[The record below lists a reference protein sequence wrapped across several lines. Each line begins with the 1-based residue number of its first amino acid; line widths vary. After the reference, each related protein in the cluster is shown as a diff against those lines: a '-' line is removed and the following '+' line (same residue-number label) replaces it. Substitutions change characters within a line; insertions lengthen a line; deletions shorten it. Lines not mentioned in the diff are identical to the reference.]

1 MAMNVLF
8 LTMSAGIRNVQTR
21 GIYTDLMRKFR
32 DKGHNVYI
40 VYPNERRSGMATTF
54 TKAEGI
60 CLLGVKTLNVTK
72 STLIEKGI
80 GQVLLE
86 YQFKSAIRKYYKNIH
101 FDLILYSTPPI
112 TFTKVIHY
120 LKACNASVVTY
131 LLLKDIFPQNAVDLG
146 MMKKSGVRGMLYK
159 FFRSKEKNLY
169 RVSDFI
175 GCMSPANVTYLLKHN
190 LEISKDKV
198 EIAPNSYDL
207 PIREKQSLPR
217 NEIRQKYSLPMD
229 VPIFIYGGNMGK
241 PQGIPFV
248 IECLKAVK
256 DRSDC
261 HFLLVGDGTEYF
273 KLEDFITRYKPNSV
287 SLFKKLPKEDYES
300 LVAACDVGLIFLDYR
315 FSIPNYPSRL
325 LSYLIEKKPI
335 IAVTD
340 PNCDTGFI
348 AESNGYGLYCP
359 SNSVE
364 EFVKV
369 VNKIL
374 TADIKSFGARG
385 YQFFLNNY
393 TTDHTYL
400 TIVEHLHK

>member
-72 STLIEKGI
+72 SGVIEKGI

-86 YQFKSAIRKYYKNIH
+86 YQFKSALRKYYKNIH

-120 LKACNASVVTY
+120 LKACNTSAITY

-146 MMKKSGVRGMLYK
+146 MMKKSGVRGILYK

-207 PIREKQSLPR
+207 PMGEKQPLPR

-229 VPIFIYGGNMGK
+229 VPVFIYGGNMGK

-256 DRSDC
+256 DRIDC
-261 HFLLVGDGTEYF
+261 HFLLVGDGTEYP
-273 KLEDFITRYKPNSV
+273 KLEAFMKKDIPNSV
-287 SLFKKLPKEDYES
+287 SLLCKLPKEEYDELAS
-300 LVAACDVGLIFLDYR
+300 ACDIGMIFLDYH

-325 LSYLIEKKPI
+325 LPYLMGKKPI

-340 PNCDTGFI
+340 PNCDIGSI
-348 AESNGYGLYCP
+348 AEANGYGYYSP
-359 SNSVE
+359 SNSVDG
-364 EFVKV
+364 FVNV
-369 VNKIL
+369 VNQML
-374 TADIKSFGARG
+374 VSDIKLMGENG
-385 YQFFLNNY
+385 YKFFLNNY
-393 TTDHTYL
+393 TTEHTYH
-400 TIVEHLHK
+400 TIIKHFE